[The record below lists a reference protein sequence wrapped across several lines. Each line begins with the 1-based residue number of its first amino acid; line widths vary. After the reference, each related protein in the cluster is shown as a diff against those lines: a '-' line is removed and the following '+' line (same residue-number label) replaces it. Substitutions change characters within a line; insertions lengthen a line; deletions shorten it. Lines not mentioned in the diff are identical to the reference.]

1 MIYFRKVIF
10 ILTNVR
16 YVKKKIKIIINVNVK
31 IIIVNNVFY
40 KTNKC

>member
-31 IIIVNNVFY
+31 IIIVNNVFH
-40 KTNKC
+40 KNNKL